1 MDFAEMLAASMG
13 GRGDTSKYPTSEEL
27 AKIRGEFVHIDGLKA
42 GDKIHW
48 KSEQYKD
55 KTING
60 ANDDGVFEVFRVL
73 PSFLPGAAC
82 GSNHAADEPDF
93 TVIAYEGDEKR
104 INEYAM
110 DSRRFDRVTE

>member
-1 MDFAEMLAASMG
+1 MNGLEALLGGMG
-13 GRGDTSKYPTSEEL
+13 GMERDTKYPTSEEL

-73 PSFLPGAAC
+73 PSFLPGADC

-93 TVIAYEGDEKR
+93 TIIAYEGDEKR

-110 DSRRFDRVTE
+110 DSRRFERVTE